1 MEIAKLLQICIQ
13 NSDYQRAKLGLGLLP
28 FVILCPDVLSHS
40 KTGMLLSDAVMT
52 LAIAESFV
60 ITLKEIITCCSV
72 RVMYLI
78 DFVAN
83 TCNTISATDIIQYCC
98 ILK

>member
-1 MEIAKLLQICIQ
+1 M
-13 NSDYQRAKLGLGLLP
+13 
-28 FVILCPDVLSHS
+28 FLSHS

-83 TCNTISATDIIQYCC
+83 TCNTISATDIILYYC